1 MKKLL
6 VLLFS
11 LFFLYSPSVFA
22 RNISFSCEAGA
33 VAGDTKTLELMFYE
47 NTFPTIIINS
57 DKKLV
62 SYSYLK
68 SEMRFASDYKI
79 TNENA
84 SYLIATYSDDAPEYI
99 EVFHFNKKDKTFS
112 RAYVGRFG
120 NTIDYGKC
128 FD

>member
-6 VLLFS
+6 ILLFS
-11 LFFLYSPSVFA
+11 IFLLSSPSVFA
-22 RNISFSCEAGA
+22 MNASMSCKAA
-33 VAGDTKTLELMFYE
+33 SVSGDKETLKPNEYE

>member
-11 LFFLYSPSVFA
+11 LLLSSPSVFA
-22 RNISFSCEAGA
+22 MNAAMSCKAGS
-33 VAGDTKTLELMFYE
+33 VSGDIETLKPNEYE

-68 SEMRFASDYKI
+68 SEIRFASEYKI

-84 SYLIATYSDDAPEYI
+84 SYLIATNSDDAPEYI

-112 RAYVGRFG
+112 LAYVGRFG